1 MEGAGQDWKQ
11 LGFKYQRAPWRFQA
25 EWRDGNWEDGYLTD
39 EATLTLEEGATALH
53 YGQQCF
59 EGLKAFGGPQGQ
71 ALLFRPEK
79 NAARME
85 RSAARL
91 LMPAPPP
98 ELFLQGVRACVDAC
112 RELLPPHGSGASM
125 YVRPLLIGLGDN
137 LGVRP
142 APRYLFRVFCSPVGP
157 YFKGGLTGIKLVT
170 TPEDRVAPRGTGSF
184 KVGGNYAAQML
195 LTKQA
200 KERGYDEVLYLDPLQ
215 HRTLEEAGS
224 ANVFGVLP
232 GADGRPATL
241 VTPESPSILPSITL
255 ESLLVLA
262 REELGLTVERR
273 RITIDEVPALVE
285 MGCAGTAAVIT
296 PVAQVTH
303 GERETKLTAPGPV
316 TRELYRLLT
325 QIQQGALPDPRGWV
339 HTVQPGESDGLR
351 RIVQGHEV
359 SSS

>member
-1 MEGAGQDWKQ
+1 MEGAGRDWKQ
-11 LGFKYQRAPWRFQA
+11 LGFTYQRAPWRFQA
-25 EWRDGNWEDGYLTD
+25 EWRDGQWDEGYLTD

-71 ALLFRPEK
+71 ALLFRPER

-91 LMPAPPP
+91 LMPAPSPQ
-98 ELFLQGVRACVDAC
+98 LFLHGVRACVDAC
-112 RELLPPHGSGASM
+112 RELLPPHGSGASL
-125 YVRPLLIGLGDN
+125 YVRPLLIGVGDN

-170 TPEDRVAPRGTGSF
+170 TPEDRVAPRGTGAY

-195 LTKQA
+195 LTRQA
-200 KERGYDEVLYLDPLQ
+200 KERGFDEVLYLDPLQ

-224 ANVFGVLP
+224 ANVFGILP
-232 GADGRPATL
+232 GSPATL
-241 VTPESPSILPSITL
+241 VTPDSPSILPSITL
-255 ESLLVLA
+255 DSLLVLA

-273 RITIDEVPALVE
+273 RIAIDEVPGFQE

-296 PVAQVTH
+296 PVALVSH
-303 GERETKLTAPGPV
+303 EGRESKFPAPGPL
-316 TRELYRLLT
+316 TKELYRLLT
-325 QIQQGALPDPRGWV
+325 HIQQGALPDPRGWV
-339 HTVQPGESDGLR
+339 QTVEPGLSDGLR
-351 RIVQGHEV
+351 RVVQGHEV
-359 SSS
+359 SP